1 MSAAS
6 SRLLPSTVEIL
17 AQAALRGRR
26 GAPDSAQPSVWAHFA
41 PGVKL
46 HAREALERS
55 FSNAHEAALWEAEMT
70 RGPFRALLAP
80 SGRIVILDARRRW
93 DDQHIATEGN
103 KADAK
108 RTIDRFFAALE
119 RGEEPNPEMSP

>member
-6 SRLLPSTVEIL
+6 SVLLPSTVELL

-26 GAPDSAQPSVWAHFA
+26 GA

-55 FSNAHEAALWEAEMT
+55 FCNAHDAALWEAEMT